1 MNDTMDIN
9 QPSFR
14 YRNQRLPPEVNRILY
29 VKNLPW
35 KIKDEELYE
44 VFGKYGGLRQIR
56 RGSEVETRGTA
67 FVVYEDIFEAKNALE
82 GLSGYN
88 VMGRYLI
95 VLYYN
100 KDKFLKKLNEEKERK
115 KIAQLRK
122 ELADKQRKVEAK
134 KKAKEEAKKEK
145 KKRPTRQ

>member
-35 KIKDEELYE
+35 KITKEQMYE
-44 VFGKYGGLRQIR
+44 VFGGHGAIRQIR
-56 RGSEVETRGTA
+56 MGMDRETKGTA
-67 FVVYEDIFEAKNALE
+67 YVVYEDIFEAKNALE
-82 GLSGYN
+82 KLSGYN

-95 VLYYN
+95 VLYYQ
-100 KDKFLKKLNEEKERK
+100 KDRYMKKVNEEKEKER
-115 KIAQLRK
+115 INQLRK
-122 ELADKQRKVEAK
+122 ELAEKQRKVEEK
-134 KKAKEEAKKEK
+134 KKAKATLKVR
-145 KKRPTRQ
+145 KKRETRK

>member
-1 MNDTMDIN
+1 MNDTMDMN

-14 YRNQRLPPEVNRILY
+14 YRNQRLPPEVNRILF

-35 KIKDEELYE
+35 KITDDEMYE
-44 VFGKYGGLRQIR
+44 VFGKYGGIRQIR
-56 RGSEVETRGTA
+56 RGTKPETQGTA
-67 FVVYEDIFEAKNALE
+67 FVVYEDIFEAKAALE

-100 KDKFLKKLNEEKERK
+100 KDKYLKKVNEEKEQK
-115 KIAQLRK
+115 KIAEMRK
-122 ELADKQRKVEAK
+122 QLADKQRRVEE
-134 KKAKEEAKKEK
+134 KKALKKQAAVAK
-145 KKRPTRQ
+145 KKRPTRK